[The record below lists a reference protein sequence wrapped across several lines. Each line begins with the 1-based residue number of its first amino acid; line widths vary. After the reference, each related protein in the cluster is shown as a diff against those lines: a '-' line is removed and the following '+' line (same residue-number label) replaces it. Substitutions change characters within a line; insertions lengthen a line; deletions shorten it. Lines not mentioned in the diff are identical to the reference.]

1 MGEREGIGPTTGH
14 RRTAVPQAGD
24 ASAFGADCLLA
35 DSFVIA
41 CGLPLFWHLGIPG
54 SPALAAVYIASV
66 AVLVALTPFLI
77 WLLHWGL
84 PVPLR
89 VRRMSL
95 AALVG
100 MTPVLVAGTI
110 AVAAGMQ
117 SVFLGI
123 SIMSVSAA
131 VLIVL
136 AGERFRDEPAPI
148 RLKTVRLGVALLT
161 PLIVLGLTQYHAP
174 GTDIVSGW
182 AIPVPAAAAGAV
194 GASRGFLREMRTRDR
209 ARADR

>member
-1 MGEREGIGPTTGH
+1 MGERERIVPDTRGTH
-14 RRTAVPQAGD
+14 TAVPQAGD
-24 ASAFGADCLLA
+24 ASAFGADCLLL

-41 CGLPLFWHLGIPG
+41 CGLPLFSVLGIPG
-54 SPALAAVYIASV
+54 APGLAAAYIASV
-66 AVLVALTPFLI
+66 AVLVALTPFLV

-95 AALVG
+95 WALMA

-117 SVFLGI
+117 SVFLGV
-123 SIMSVSAA
+123 SIMSFSAS

-136 AGERFRDEPAPI
+136 AGERFRDDPAPT
-148 RLKTVRLGVALLT
+148 RLRAVRIAATLLT
-161 PLIVLGLTQYHAP
+161 PFVVLGLTQYFAP
-174 GTDIVSGW
+174 GTDIVAGW